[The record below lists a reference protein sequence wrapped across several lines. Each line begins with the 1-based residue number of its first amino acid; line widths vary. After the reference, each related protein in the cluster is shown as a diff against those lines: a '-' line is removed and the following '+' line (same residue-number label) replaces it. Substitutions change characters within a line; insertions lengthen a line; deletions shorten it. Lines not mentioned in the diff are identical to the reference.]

1 MRNGKFQ
8 RGGVVGKKISD
19 IFFWGWMISWEDI
32 FLFSTRTTTALYGA
46 AQPSAILKMSEIGKE

>member
-1 MRNGKFQ
+1 
-8 RGGVVGKKISD
+8 VGKKISD